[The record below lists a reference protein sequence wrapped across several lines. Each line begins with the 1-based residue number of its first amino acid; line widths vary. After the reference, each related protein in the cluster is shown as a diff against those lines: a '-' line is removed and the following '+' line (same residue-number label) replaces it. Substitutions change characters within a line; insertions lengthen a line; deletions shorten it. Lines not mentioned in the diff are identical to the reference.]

1 MPRRRIKIQPLAD
14 QPDQQGTGF
23 AHRRHARAIRAE
35 TAWHG
40 CADTAPAQRPS
51 VKLGNRIAGGGR
63 CPRRKI
69 LVRRSAAVVGRDDT
83 GDHETQAAAAKGEVE
98 KEVTA

>member
-14 QPDQQGTGF
+14 QPDKEPDSRIGGMR
-23 AHRRHARAIRAE
+23 AAIRAE